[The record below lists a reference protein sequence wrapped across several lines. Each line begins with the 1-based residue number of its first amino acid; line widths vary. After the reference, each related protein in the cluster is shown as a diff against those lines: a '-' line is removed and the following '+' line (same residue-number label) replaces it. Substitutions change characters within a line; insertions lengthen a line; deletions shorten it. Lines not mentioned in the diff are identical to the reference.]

1 MRELK
6 AIIVSFAF
14 AVDVTTTNCRRMNIN
29 VKFIHYTFLYLVFCS
44 FPACPAF
51 LALFLLFYAC
61 ISLKLAHALDA

>member
-6 AIIVSFAF
+6 VIIVSFAF
-14 AVDVTTTNCRRMNIN
+14 AVDVTTNCRRMNIN
-29 VKFIHYTFLYLVFCS
+29 VKFILYTFLYLVFCS